1 MADQIKIVSG
11 VAHRHVRAYFENE
24 KGQRLPIPEVSMTN
38 FNPKRQWVV
47 NYTQDV
53 DGLDVETAAKV
64 YELFQAARNKIKEL
78 EKNPLW
84 SNLPEEIPQ

>member
-1 MADQIKIVSG
+1 MADKIQIVSG
-11 VAHRHVRAYFENE
+11 VAHRHVRAFFTTEA
-24 KGQRLPIPEVSMTN
+24 GLRLPIPEVSMTN
-38 FNPKRQWVV
+38 FNPQRQWVV
-47 NYTQDV
+47 NYTQDI

-84 SNLPEEIPQ
+84 NNLAEEIPQ